1 MSEPRV
7 RNGSPSSEFLMAL
20 EDQIREYRQIA
31 ATRQNQRARAEAEVE
46 AADRREA
53 EAREALKDEHGV
65 ETPEDARRIKAE
77 LDEELAGLE
86 EEIRVA
92 LRESGA
98 EV

>member
-1 MSEPRV
+1 
-7 RNGSPSSEFLMAL
+7 MAL